1 MRVSLSPVNCTP
13 SRNIHMQRISEL
25 SCELRL
31 SAAVG
36 QEPDVGLA

>member
-1 MRVSLSPVNCTP
+1 MVLSPVTYTP
-13 SRNIHMQRISEL
+13 SRTIQMQRKCKRTWEV
-25 SCELRL
+25 RL